1 VRWSSGT
8 NTWTTL
14 SASSWLRS
22 VWGSSATDVYA
33 VGGTVQHAMANT
45 GKILHW
51 NGSTV
56 TSVLSRPNDMFHA
69 VWGSSASDVFAATYG
84 GAIVHFNGA
93 TWTEQRAGGLLR
105 EPLISLWGTGPG
117 DVYAAGVSLQTG
129 DRLLHYDGTS
139 WAAQDPGLPIELQHL
154 AGWGPS
160 DFYVTTKDPGLVLHS
175 DGAQWDPVRLLGADT
190 PILRGAWAVPMPA
203 SAPGAPRT
211 RRMMFAGYSYGAD
224 DRVYRLERSCEAREM
239 TCSDRGDD
247 DCDGLVDCL
256 DSDCMGDASCVDG
269 GLCRSAQSAACEA
282 SIDGDSRSGAWRI
295 DNYRSGP
302 RPETGPE
309 TAYRFTAAATGT
321 VTVSLSGFTRD
332 LDVLVVPAAATGGCA
347 PTSGVVAVAS
357 TTNASESLTF
367 AATAGT
373 TYYIVVDGYEG
384 AYSAFHLDVTCM

>member
-1 VRWSSGT
+1 
-8 NTWTTL
+8 
-14 SASSWLRS
+14 
-22 VWGSSATDVYA
+22 
-33 VGGTVQHAMANT
+33 
-45 GKILHW
+45 
-51 NGSTV
+51 
-56 TSVLSRPNDMFHA
+56 
-69 VWGSSASDVFAATYG
+69 
-84 GAIVHFNGA
+84 
-93 TWTEQRAGGLLR
+93 
-105 EPLISLWGTGPG
+105 
-117 DVYAAGVSLQTG
+117 
-129 DRLLHYDGTS
+129 
-139 WAAQDPGLPIELQHL
+139 
-154 AGWGPS
+154 
-160 DFYVTTKDPGLVLHS
+160 
-175 DGAQWDPVRLLGADT
+175 
-190 PILRGAWAVPMPA
+190 
-203 SAPGAPRT
+203 
-211 RRMMFAGYSYGAD
+211 MFAGYSYGAD

-347 PTSGVVAVAS
+347 PTSGVVAYAS